1 MLRFALSS
9 YVLRNVT
16 FCGPTKVS
24 NACSRKNGILNKLKH
39 VLSVEIKNLLYNSF
53 ILPHINYCITAWGFQ
68 PGRILK
74 LQKKTV
80 IIITLSKYNSHSDP
94 IFKRLHFLKVDDL
107 FTLQQLKLYYNYSH
121 NDVPIYFQNWE
132 LIPNC
137 NVHKHD
143 TRNKHELYTY
153 RVKHEYAKKCLRH
166 NLPLILKA
174 RRGSGFYE
182 MFCIFANMSCL
193 CIHLVT
199 LFNFPCKKKIVMEF
213 FFLGRKISFFH
224 HPTVFISVK

>member
-1 MLRFALSS
+1 MLA
-9 YVLRNVT
+9 
-16 FCGPTKVS
+16 PK
-24 NACSRKNGILNKLKH
+24 KIGILNKLKY
-39 VLSVEIKNLLYNSF
+39 VLSVEIKTLLYNSL

-94 IFKRLHFLKVDDL
+94 IFKRLHFLKVDYI

-121 NDVPIYFQNWE
+121 NNVPIYFQNWQ

-137 NVHKHD
+137 NIHKHD

-153 RVKHEYAKKCLRH
+153 RVKHEYAQKCLRH
-166 NLPLILKA
+166 NLPLILNNI
-174 RRGSGFYE
+174 S
-182 MFCIFANMSCL
+182 
-193 CIHLVT
+193 H
-199 LFNFPCKKKIVMEF
+199 IVKE
-213 FFLGRKISFFH
+213 KISTHSMQGFVKVCK
-224 HPTVFISVK
+224 TSFITIVS